1 VGSVEKT
8 LGANRASV
16 ARGYRRR
23 SRVKQD
29 GQGTMG
35 NDILRQMRPLEL
47 WNLCDAPNLSGSHV
61 DRRPLVV
68 LLSAL
73 ETQLVTLGY
82 DRLRLNTVIR
92 DAYMD

>member
-1 VGSVEKT
+1 
-8 LGANRASV
+8 
-16 ARGYRRR
+16 
-23 SRVKQD
+23 VKQD

-82 DRLRLNTVIR
+82 DRLRLNTVKGCIYGLAILLLLPVMR
-92 DAYMD
+92 DAWMYNG